1 MSLEK
6 LFNDA
11 VDIITQLAD
20 RESRIFH
27 DSNWIETQEARFT
40 GLVFCGTALFF
51 SFVHVYRHLRQF
63 TMPQIQVYVIRIILT
78 CPVYA
83 ITSTMALFMGP
94 YSVYAEVLRDVY
106 EAIVIYAF
114 FNLILEYGGGETD
127 CVYAIEGDG
136 LLRLPFPFCC
146 LKPRN
151 RNAK

>member
-1 MSLEK
+1 MSL
-6 LFNDA
+6 D
-11 VDIITQLAD
+11 DII
-20 RESRIFH
+20 REIWRIINGIISHEAQIFH
-27 DSNWIETQEARFT
+27 DSKWIDSLEAR
-40 GLVFCGTALFF
+40 LTALALCACTLFF
-51 SFVHVYRHLRQF
+51 SGVHVYRHLKQF

-78 CPVYA
+78 CPMYA

-94 YSVYAEVLRDVY
+94 YSAYAEVLRDVY

-136 LLRLPFPFCC
+136 PLKLPFPLCC
-146 LKPRN
+146 MRPRN